1 MPARPTFWG
10 SLVSAGPSDPPP
22 SAQPPPILP
31 ILPILARG
39 AAFAVAL
46 AALAW
51 ALPSLALRLHPS
63 ALVLNLGP
71 NDAAYVQGFRSD
83 WERDGRTRFRW
94 TTQSAAIRLPVRLT
108 GDGFRLRMRIRRHLP
123 DPAFVRLTAEGRTV
137 DSFEIRPDEKT
148 PYRTLDKPLQTLM
161 GQWPFALLIECES
174 TNPRPLGMA
183 VDWLEII
190 PAQRDSQVHL
200 NDCLMLWIVAVVLA
214 TFLALRLS
222 GAPAAV
228 AALGGSLVAVLIAL
242 GVAKDVLA
250 TDRIV
255 REGGAFYT
263 GVAALCI
270 LLTRWARSS
279 SALDVSSRLQAA
291 VLSGAAL
298 GAAILRLVLVLH
310 PQFYYPDVGIH
321 AVFAGRLAGGGLPSF
336 LQEFTANQFRF
347 SLGLQMENGHWYAF
361 PYPPAFYLACWPFI
375 RPLGFRPEV
384 VVSALPAAL
393 NSLEVF
399 VTFALVRRL
408 GLSPRVAL
416 GAAAGAHPLL
426 PIFLVR
432 LGLAYFPALFGHTLD
447 MLVLLY
453 LLAHLR
459 SLGKP
464 SAMAALGSLIA
475 LALLGYT
482 QSVLNLGILLPV
494 FLLADFARDRSPLG
508 RARQRGLLV
517 AGLLGVTLS
526 TAVFYGRYFPVFL
539 DMRRGVPQT
548 EEQILLDK
556 LAKAPVS
563 TEELVPDEID
573 PYTGP
578 TLDLW
583 RGARKAVARMTIFY
597 GAFAPAI
604 LFGVLWSF
612 RSAPATEARLLA
624 VWATTYLIL
633 NLASGGLPG
642 PNLVRYNK
650 DLEIVAPLCCL
661 GLAQAGCWLWDR
673 SRVLGVLFGGGYG
686 YFGFGRGVRAL
697 TEKFVFER

>member
-1 MPARPTFWG
+1 MPPPGRQPLG
-10 SLVSAGPSDPPP
+10 LLLSPGPSDPPP
-22 SAQPPPILP
+22 AAPPPPILP
-31 ILPILARG
+31 TLVRE
-39 AAFAVAL
+39 AACAVAV
-46 AALAW
+46 AALGW
-51 ALPSLALRLHPS
+51 ALPSLASRLHPS
-63 ALVLNLGP
+63 PIVLNLGP

-94 TTQSAAIRLPVRLT
+94 TTQSAAIRLPVRLA
-108 GDGFRLRMRIRRHLP
+108 GDGFRLRMRMRRHLP

-148 PYRTLDKPLQTLM
+148 AYRILDKPLPTLV

-183 VDWLEII
+183 LDWLEII
-190 PAQRDSQVHL
+190 PEQSDSQVHL
-200 NDCLMLWIVAVVLA
+200 NDRLMLWIGVVVLA
-214 TFLALRLS
+214 TFLSFRLS
-222 GAPAAV
+222 GASAV
-228 AALGGSLVAVLIAL
+228 LATLSASLVAVLIAL
-242 GVAKDVLA
+242 GVATDVLA

-255 REGGAFYT
+255 REGGGFYG
-263 GVAALCI
+263 GVAGLCI
-270 LLTRWARSS
+270 LLTRWHRSS
-279 SALDVSSRLQAA
+279 SALDVSTRLQAA
-291 VLSGAAL
+291 VLTGGAL
-298 GAAILRLVLVLH
+298 GAAVLRLVLILH

-321 AVFAGRLAGGGLPSF
+321 AVFAGRLAGGGLRSF
-336 LQEFTANQFRF
+336 LEEFTANQFRF
-347 SLGLQMENGHWYAF
+347 SLGLQLENEHWYAF
-361 PYPPAFYLACWPFI
+361 PYPPAFYLVCWPFI
-375 RPLGFRPEV
+375 RILRFRPEV

-464 SAMAALGSLIA
+464 SAMAALGSIIA

-482 QSVLNLGILLPV
+482 QSVLNLGILLPS
-494 FLLADFARDRSPLG
+494 FLFVDFVGDRSPLG
-508 RARQRGLLV
+508 RARQRGLLF

-526 TAVFYGRYFPVFL
+526 IAAFYGRYFPVFL
-539 DMRRGVPQT
+539 DMSGGVPQA
-548 EEQILLDK
+548 EERILLDK

-563 TEELVPDEID
+563 TDVFVPDEID

-583 RGARKAVARMTIFY
+583 RGARKAVARLTIFY

-604 LFGVLWSF
+604 LFGVLWTF

-624 VWATTYLIL
+624 VWAATYLLL

-661 GLAQAGCWLWDR
+661 GLAQSGFWLWDR
-673 SRVLGVLFGGGYG
+673 SRALGALFAGSYG
-686 YFGFGRGVRAL
+686 YFGLVRGVRAL
-697 TEKFVFER
+697 TEKFVLER